1 MKWIRPWGKNWV
13 PFQRRDLVRIKI
25 LKKNASSG
33 EGEGYKQ
40 TGPVINESIGNG
52 HVFDHPAASPDLSLI
67 IFFHL
72 EWAPAASSCTYNFA
86 KIISVPH
93 LPRIFIA
100 NTLTDR
106 FHGPWKIPTTPR
118 TYHFIEQN
126 ILDWNRKTGVLRRVE
141 QQLVFNCSQK
151 ITQSSAILWTLLL
164 SNEKN
169 TLKFRIKVSLNPIL
183 SPYSIIS
190 R

>member
-1 MKWIRPWGKNWV
+1 MDTTVGEKLSPLSETRPCSNKNSQEECFV
-13 PFQRRDLVRIKI
+13 GR
-25 LKKNASSG
+25 
-33 EGEGYKQ
+33 GYKQ

-52 HVFDHPAASPDLSLI
+52 HVFDHPASPDLSLI

-72 EWAPAASSCTYNFA
+72 EWAPAASSRTYNFA

-106 FHGPWKIPTTPR
+106 FHGPWKIPH
-118 TYHFIEQN
+118 YSEHI
-126 ILDWNRKTGVLRRVE
+126 ILSNKISSIGIVKPVCYVVSNNSSFSIARRKLRNRP
-141 QQLVFNCSQK
+141 
-151 ITQSSAILWTLLL
+151 QSFDRGTLLL

-183 SPYSIIS
+183 SLYSIIS

>member
-1 MKWIRPWGKNWV
+1 MGEKLSPLSETRPCSNKNSQEECFV
-13 PFQRRDLVRIKI
+13 
-25 LKKNASSG
+25 G
-33 EGEGYKQ
+33 GGYKQ

-72 EWAPAASSCTYNFA
+72 EWAPAASSRTYNFA

-106 FHGPWKIPTTPR
+106 FHGPWKIPH
-118 TYHFIEQN
+118 YSEHI
-126 ILDWNRKTGVLRRVE
+126 ILSNKISSIGIVKPVLHRVE

-151 ITQSSAILWTLLL
+151 ITQSSAIL
-164 SNEKN
+164 
-169 TLKFRIKVSLNPIL
+169 
-183 SPYSIIS
+183 
-190 R
+190 

>member
-1 MKWIRPWGKNWV
+1 MGEKLSPLSETRPCSNKNSQEECFV
-13 PFQRRDLVRIKI
+13 
-25 LKKNASSG
+25 G
-33 EGEGYKQ
+33 GGYKQ

-72 EWAPAASSCTYNFA
+72 EWAPAASSRTYNFA

-106 FHGPWKIPTTPR
+106 FHGPWKIPH
-118 TYHFIEQN
+118 YSEHI
-126 ILDWNRKTGVLRRVE
+126 I
-141 QQLVFNCSQK
+141 
-151 ITQSSAILWTLLL
+151 L
-164 SNEKN
+164 SNKISSIGIV
-169 TLKFRIKVSLNPIL
+169 KPVCYVVSNNSSFSIARRKLRNRPQSFELCYYRMKKIL
-183 SPYSIIS
+183 SNSVS
-190 R
+190 KLA

>member
-126 ILDWNRKTGVLRRVE
+126 ILDWNRKAGVTSRRTTARF
-141 QQLVFNCSQK
+141 QLLAENYAIVRNPLNFVIIEWKKYSQ
-151 ITQSSAILWTLLL
+151 IPYQS
-164 SNEKN
+164 
-169 TLKFRIKVSLNPIL
+169 
-183 SPYSIIS
+183 
-190 R
+190 

>member
-72 EWAPAASSCTYNFA
+72 EWAPAFMAHGKS
-86 KIISVPH
+86 P
-93 LPRIFIA
+93 LPREHIILS
-100 NTLTDR
+100 N
-106 FHGPWKIPTTPR
+106 KISSIGIVKP
-118 TYHFIEQN
+118 
-126 ILDWNRKTGVLRRVE
+126 VLHRVE

>member
-126 ILDWNRKTGVLRRVE
+126 ILDWNRKTGVTSRRTTARF
-141 QQLVFNCSQK
+141 QLLAENYAIVRNPLNFVIIEWKKYSQ
-151 ITQSSAILWTLLL
+151 IPYQS
-164 SNEKN
+164 
-169 TLKFRIKVSLNPIL
+169 
-183 SPYSIIS
+183 
-190 R
+190 

>member
-1 MKWIRPWGKNWV
+1 MSPLSETRPCSNKNSQEECFV
-13 PFQRRDLVRIKI
+13 
-25 LKKNASSG
+25 G
-33 EGEGYKQ
+33 GGYKQ

-72 EWAPAASSCTYNFA
+72 EWAPAASSRTYNFA

-126 ILDWNRKTGVLRRVE
+126 ILDWNRKAGVTSRRTTARF
-141 QQLVFNCSQK
+141 QLLAENY
-151 ITQSSAILWTLLL
+151 AIVR
-164 SNEKN
+164 NP
-169 TLKFRIKVSLNPIL
+169 LNFV
-183 SPYSIIS
+183 IIE
-190 R
+190 

>member
-1 MKWIRPWGKNWV
+1 MDTTVGEKLSPLSETRPCSNKNSQEECFV
-13 PFQRRDLVRIKI
+13 
-25 LKKNASSG
+25 G
-33 EGEGYKQ
+33 GGYKQ

-52 HVFDHPAASPDLSLI
+52 HVFDHPASPDLSLI

-72 EWAPAASSCTYNFA
+72 EWAPAASSRTYNFA

-126 ILDWNRKTGVLRRVE
+126 ILDWNRKTGVTSRRTTARF
-141 QQLVFNCSQK
+141 QLLAENYAIVRNPLNFVIIEWKKYSQ
-151 ITQSSAILWTLLL
+151 IPYQS
-164 SNEKN
+164 
-169 TLKFRIKVSLNPIL
+169 
-183 SPYSIIS
+183 
-190 R
+190 

>member
-72 EWAPAASSCTYNFA
+72 EWAPAASSRTYNFA

-126 ILDWNRKTGVLRRVE
+126 ILDWNRKTGVTSRRTTARF
-141 QQLVFNCSQK
+141 QLLAENYAIVRNPLNFVIIEWKKYSQ
-151 ITQSSAILWTLLL
+151 IPYQS
-164 SNEKN
+164 
-169 TLKFRIKVSLNPIL
+169 
-183 SPYSIIS
+183 
-190 R
+190 